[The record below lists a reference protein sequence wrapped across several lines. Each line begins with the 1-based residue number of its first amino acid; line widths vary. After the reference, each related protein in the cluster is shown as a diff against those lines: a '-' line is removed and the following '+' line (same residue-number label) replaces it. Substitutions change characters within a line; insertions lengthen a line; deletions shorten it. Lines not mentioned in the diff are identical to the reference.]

1 MLARSPSQAFAPMH
15 DLLAAPPPADLASLL
30 ASLRQVE
37 ALLDAMPGVVFFVKD
52 ERARYVLV
60 NRTLARRC
68 GVKEKTELLGRS
80 ADEVFPSS
88 LGPLYAEQD
97 RRVLRGDA
105 PITEIALRCGYTD
118 HSAFSRQF
126 KALTG
131 LSPSQYRE
139 THRQPRKA

>member
-60 NRTLARRC
+60 NRTL
-68 GVKEKTELLGRS
+68 
-80 ADEVFPSS
+80 
-88 LGPLYAEQD
+88 
-97 RRVLRGDA
+97 
-105 PITEIALRCGYTD
+105 
-118 HSAFSRQF
+118 
-126 KALTG
+126 
-131 LSPSQYRE
+131 
-139 THRQPRKA
+139 